1 MLKRTPTGS
10 GTTSPGTKGAGAGRR
25 LESWIESFVDSTK
38 ALEAPEI
45 FRRWAAITT
54 IAAAVEQKVYLQ
66 TSSILHPN
74 IYCFLVG
81 HPGVGKT
88 RTVRAVR
95 RYFLETDEPHV
106 APTSMTGSA
115 MIDALVASK
124 RTLIRLPE
132 GPLEYNSMF
141 ITADEL
147 RAFMHKYDEEAI
159 GIMSAFYDPDEYGQR
174 RRGNDL
180 KIKIK
185 SPQLNILCGTQPSS
199 LITFLPES
207 AWEQGFTSRVVMV
220 FSDERTIGDDFADH
234 DSSLNPDL
242 VFDLRRI
249 AGLMGKFEVTAEYRS
264 AVSAWRAV
272 GEIPIPTHP
281 KLIHYAT
288 RRRVHLYKLSMVS
301 ALDRSDALLL
311 TRADFNRAM
320 SWLVEA
326 ESAMP
331 EIFKAGA
338 GNADA
343 KAMEEIYHFVLTRGA
358 GGKAVAERHIVG
370 FAKERVPIH
379 SVMRVIEIM
388 VASGQLVEKSKDF
401 RTGQRSFTVGVP
413 DITDGDDL

>member
-1 MLKRTPTGS
+1 MLKRIPTGS
-10 GTTSPGTKGAGAGRR
+10 GTTSPSIKTVSANRR
-25 LESWIESFVDSTK
+25 VHSWIESFIQSTIG
-38 ALEAPEI
+38 LESPEI

-54 IAAAVEQKVYLQ
+54 IAAVVEQKIYLQ
-66 TSSILHPN
+66 TSSALHPN

-88 RTVRAVR
+88 RTVRAAR
-95 RYFLETDEPHV
+95 RYYLETPEPHV
-106 APTSMTGSA
+106 APTSMTGAS
-115 MIDALVASK
+115 MVDALMACK
-124 RTLIRLPE
+124 RTFIRLPDP
-132 GPLEYNSMF
+132 PLEYNSMY
-141 ITADEL
+141 ITADEM

-185 SPQLNILCGTQPSS
+185 SPQLNVLCGTQPSS
-199 LITFLPES
+199 LLTFLPES
-207 AWEQGFTSRVVMV
+207 AWEQGFTSRVIMV

-242 VFDLRRI
+242 ISDLSRM
-249 AGLMGKFEVTAEYRS
+249 AGLMGKFEVTAEYRN
-264 AVSAWRAV
+264 AITNWRNL
-272 GEIPIPTHP
+272 GEPPLPTHP

-301 ALDRSDALLL
+301 AIDRSDTLLL
-311 TRADFNRAM
+311 TKDDFNRALG
-320 SWLVEA
+320 WIIEA

-343 KAMEEIYHFVLTRGA
+343 KAIEEIYHFVLMKA
-358 GGKAVAERHIVG
+358 SGGRPVPERQIIS
-370 FAKERVPIH
+370 FAKERVPLH
-379 SVMRVIEIM
+379 SVLRVVEIM
-388 VASGQLVEKSKDF
+388 IASGQLIPLGAADF
-401 RTGQRSFTVGVP
+401 KTGQRNFKPGVP
-413 DITDGDDL
+413 DINESDL

>member
-1 MLKRTPTGS
+1 MI
-10 GTTSPGTKGAGAGRR
+10 KGASAGRK
-25 LESWIESFVDSTK
+25 LGSWIESFVDNTK
-38 ALEAPEI
+38 GLESPEI

-54 IAAAVEQKVYLQ
+54 IGAVCEQKVYLQ

-95 RYFLETDEPHV
+95 RYYLETPEPHA
-106 APTSMTGSA
+106 APTSMTGAS
-115 MIDALVASK
+115 MIDALSASK
-124 RTLIRLPE
+124 RTFIRLPD
-132 GPLEYNSMF
+132 GPLEYNSMY

-147 RAFMHKYDEEAI
+147 SAFMHKYDEEAI

-185 SPQLNILCGTQPSS
+185 SPQLNVICGTTPSN
-199 LITFLPES
+199 LLKYLPDS
-207 AWEQGFTSRVVMV
+207 AWEQGFTSRVCMI
-220 FSDERTIGDDFADH
+220 FSDERTIGDDFATH
-234 DSSLNPDL
+234 DSTLSPDL
-242 VFDLRRI
+242 IHDLRVI
-249 AGLMGKFEVTAEYRS
+249 AGLMGKFEVTTEYRT
-264 AVSAWRAV
+264 AVTNWRNL
-272 GEIPIPTHP
+272 GEPPLPTHP

-301 ALDRSDALLL
+301 AIDRSDTLLL
-311 TRADFNRAM
+311 TRDDFNRAM
-320 SWLVEA
+320 NWLTQAEA
-326 ESAMP
+326 AMP

-343 KAMEEIYHFVLTRGA
+343 KAIEEIYHFVLTRCA
-358 GGKAVAERHIVG
+358 GGRSVPERHIVS

-379 SVMRVIEIM
+379 SVMRVVEIM
-388 VASGQLVEKSKDF
+388 IASGQLIPLGTADYK
-401 RTGQRSFTVGVP
+401 TGQRNFKAGVP
-413 DITDGDDL
+413 DIGEHEL